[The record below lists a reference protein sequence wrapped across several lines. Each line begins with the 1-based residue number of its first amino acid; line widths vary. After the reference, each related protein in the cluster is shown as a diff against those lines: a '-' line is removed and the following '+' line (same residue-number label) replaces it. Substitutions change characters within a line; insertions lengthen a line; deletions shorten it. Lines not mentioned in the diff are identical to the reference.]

1 LSNLN
6 PDRCNRQGI
15 FSFFRRKLK
24 NDRFFLD
31 FLSNSE
37 PIELVSDWDSSSTM
51 DGRRDCCE
59 GLEVRVVSPV
69 VAKDD
74 TLVLALLGKGG
85 LAVSTAPTIAVGV
98 GCVGIFSV
106 LTLSPTLP
114 SSELLMTISDT
125 DEVMDGCV
133 KSDTLLIDAVAVVG
147 FDDVAAADVDAAKA
161 AMLEEASWLYD
172 FTIILPLGPTRPG
185 VIFLVEASGGVPV
198 ALFPEEGIAPAYGCC

>member
-6 PDRCNRQGI
+6 PDCCNRQGI

-24 NDRFFLD
+24 NDRFFLV

-37 PIELVSDWDSSSTM
+37 PNELVSDWDSSSTM

-85 LAVSTAPTIAVGV
+85 LAESTAPTVAVGV
-98 GCVGIFSV
+98 GCDDGFSV
-106 LTLSPTLP
+106 LNLP
-114 SSELLMTISDT
+114 SSELIMTVSDT

-147 FDDVAAADVDAAKA
+147 FDDVAAVDVAKA
-161 AMLEEASWLYD
+161 AMLDEAS
-172 FTIILPLGPTRPG
+172 
-185 VIFLVEASGGVPV
+185 
-198 ALFPEEGIAPAYGCC
+198 

>member
-1 LSNLN
+1 MTCGLMLSSIFSSIVVNKRHFLSNLN

-24 NDRFFLD
+24 NDRFFLV

-37 PIELVSDWDSSSTM
+37 PNELVSDWDSSSTI

-69 VAKDD
+69 VQAKDD

-85 LAVSTAPTIAVGV
+85 LAVSTAPTIAVDV
-98 GCVGIFSV
+98 VCDDIFSV
-106 LTLSPTLP
+106 LALSPP
-114 SSELLMTISDT
+114 SSEFIIDADT

-161 AMLEEASWLYD
+161 AMLEEASWL
-172 FTIILPLGPTRPG
+172 
-185 VIFLVEASGGVPV
+185 
-198 ALFPEEGIAPAYGCC
+198 